1 MSPCQL
7 PALSVPFNITAALM
21 LLAMRGGA
29 GLTGT
34 QLPDHPDPKEDDFTV
49 DTNTTTT
56 TEPLQEVEWLKVME
70 GTLLAAGQIYG
81 VGTVDA
87 SILVYLGFLL
97 FSPLLTIFFYMGSL
111 IGTVA
116 GKCRTI
122 FEGRACHGQNGR

>member
-1 MSPCQL
+1 
-7 PALSVPFNITAALM
+7 
-21 LLAMRGGA
+21 
-29 GLTGT
+29 
-34 QLPDHPDPKEDDFTV
+34 
-49 DTNTTTT
+49 
-56 TEPLQEVEWLKVME
+56 ME

-116 GKCRTI
+116 GKCHTLI
-122 FEGRACHGQNGR
+122 LVAGKVEFAALTSTLPEIYES